1 MTLGEKLQSL
11 RAEAG
16 LSQEDL
22 AEHLAVSRQAVS
34 KWELDKTVPDVKYI
48 VALSDLFGVTTD
60 YLLKDAEA
68 PPPQAQAPD
77 TPPPPPASQKSGC
90 PPPPPEAPDRSCLLL
105 DVSLCLFTLLIVLY
119 MADYCFCLS
128 LFRTRWPLLTVLLGT
143 PLILLAGFELLT
155 TGVSPQHFRRDVA
168 GCCMLWGLSIALLCG
183 FSEVIFVL
191 ISQVGGIASLLLL
204 LLLTALFLPF
214 WYAGRR
220 LADLFIRRR
229 KP

>member
-1 MTLGEKLQSL
+1 M
-11 RAEAG
+11 
-16 LSQEDL
+16 
-22 AEHLAVSRQAVS
+22 
-34 KWELDKTVPDVKYI
+34 PDVKYI

>member
-1 MTLGEKLQSL
+1 MTLGEKLQRL
-11 RAEAG
+11 RAETG

-22 AEHLAVSRQAVS
+22 AERLDVSRQAVS
-34 KWELDKTVPDVKYI
+34 KWEQDKTVPDVKYI

-68 PPPQAQAPD
+68 APPQAQAPD
-77 TPPPPPASQKSGC
+77 TPQPPPVSQESGC
-90 PPPPPEAPDRSCLLL
+90 PPEAPARSCLLL

-119 MADYCFCLS
+119 MADYCFGLS
-128 LFRTRWPLLTVLLGT
+128 LFMTRWPLLTVLLGT